1 MKFSS
6 SSTAMFASL
15 ALGVARNVAA
25 FGVRPAAHSMTTQ
38 RAFTSSA
45 KSLNMAN
52 VLKLSD
58 PQSQLLDEVDVF
70 IFDCDGVI
78 WRVREQ
84 LECVPC
90 VDEDI
95 NRCANDIW
103 SSSGLA
109 AVCRSTLS
117 VSKCLTSDFLCL
129 ILIILFPT
137 SH

>member
-25 FGVRPAAHSMTTQ
+25 FGVRPAARSMTTQ

-78 WRVREQ
+78 WRVRRP
-84 LECVPC
+84 ECFRVALQVARLTHFSVFC
-90 VDEDI
+90 F
-95 NRCANDIW
+95 
-103 SSSGLA
+103 
-109 AVCRSTLS
+109 STGRE
-117 VSKCLTSDFLCL
+117 
-129 ILIILFPT
+129 I
-137 SH
+137 H